1 MSQMNELIAQFQY
14 TLAKFEEIAARM
26 EEREEA
32 LDATM
37 RDFPFPDGVIPPPL
51 PEEKTKWIYR
61 GTFKGGMSR
70 HPGRHIMVM
79 YEGGWHSTTLF
90 SGDLH
95 HIEAV

>member
-1 MSQMNELIAQFQY
+1 MNELIAQFQY

-26 EEREEA
+26 EEREKT

-37 RDFPFPDGVIPPPL
+37 LDLPFPEWVVPPPL
-51 PEEKTKWIYR
+51 PEGKTKWIYR
-61 GTFKGGMSR
+61 GTFEGGMSR
-70 HPGRHIMVM
+70 HSGRHIMVM
-79 YEGGWHSTTLF
+79 YAEGWHSTTLF

>member
-1 MSQMNELIAQFQY
+1 MNELIAQFQY
-14 TLAKFEEIAARM
+14 TLAKFEEIAVRM

-32 LDATM
+32 LNATM
-37 RDFPFPDGVIPPPL
+37 LDLPFPDGVIPPPL

-61 GTFKGGMSR
+61 GTFKGEMSR

-79 YEGGWHSTTLF
+79 YTEGWHSTTLF